1 MEQPSFG
8 FGLLAFCQFGN
19 YWQLCVNFPF
29 LWWDFYFCF
38 LPNANMSL
46 TAFILLTFVEVFLD
60 PDATAY
66 HIFLSPLIIYLKYNP
81 NFTVNL
87 VLSMCTID
95 FLSIIIIRKVQLQF
109 LEQAFI
115 KYVRLYHY
123 YEKS

>member
-1 MEQPSFG
+1 MHFNLFQQAKELSSSIFDLQ
-8 FGLLAFCQFGN
+8 AFCQFGN

-95 FLSIIIIRKVQLQF
+95 FLSIIIIRKVQLQ
-109 LEQAFI
+109 
-115 KYVRLYHY
+115 YSWSRL
-123 YEKS
+123 S